1 MREQG
6 DGSGDLLAFERELW
20 GSGLAGGVAGVD
32 EAGRGCLAGPVVA
45 GAVMMPPD
53 LAERLYHGEL
63 ARLTDSKQ
71 LTALQRE
78 AFFGILTR
86 TPGVCAV
93 TGSASAAEI
102 DRLNILAATHL
113 AMRRAV
119 EALPE
124 LPGHVLVD
132 GLPVKGLPVPST
144 AIVKGDARSFLIA
157 AASVMAKV
165 TRDHLMVELDGRYPG
180 YHFAENKGYGCK
192 SHLAGLY
199 RLGACPE
206 HRHTFRPVQ
215 DVEQRLPGFDF
226 GLTE

>member
-1 MREQG
+1 MDS
-6 DGSGDLLAFERELW
+6 DGETTDLLAFERELW
-20 GSGLAGGVAGVD
+20 SAEGSVRVAGVD

-45 GAVMMPPD
+45 GAVLMPPD
-53 LAERLYHGEL
+53 VAERLYRGEL
-63 ARLTDSKQ
+63 AQLTDSKQ

-78 AFFGILTR
+78 RFFEILTH
-86 TPGVCAV
+86 TPGVDAA
-93 TGSASAAEI
+93 TGSVSAEEI
-102 DRLNILAATHL
+102 DRINILAATHL

-119 EALPE
+119 EALSGP
-124 LPGHVLVD
+124 PTHVLVD

-144 AIVKGDARSFLIA
+144 AIVKGDAKSFLIA

-165 TRDHLMVELDGRYPG
+165 TRDHLMIALDARYPG
-180 YHFAENKGYGCK
+180 YHFAENKGYGSQ

-199 RLGACPE
+199 RLGSCPE

-226 GLTE
+226 E

>member
-1 MREQG
+1 MDS
-6 DGSGDLLAFERELW
+6 DGGTTDLLAFERELW
-20 GSGLAGGVAGVD
+20 SAEGSVRVAGVD

-45 GAVMMPPD
+45 GAVMMPPNV
-53 LAERLYHGEL
+53 AERLYRGEL
-63 ARLTDSKQ
+63 AQLTDSKQ

-78 AFFGILTR
+78 RFFEILTH
-86 TPGVCAV
+86 TPGVDAA
-93 TGSASAAEI
+93 TGSVSAEEI

-113 AMRRAV
+113 SMRRAV
-119 EALPE
+119 EALSGRPT
-124 LPGHVLVD
+124 HVLVD

-144 AIVKGDARSFLIA
+144 AIVKGDAKSFLIA

-165 TRDHLMVELDGRYPG
+165 TRDHLMIALDARYPG
-180 YHFAENKGYGCK
+180 YHFAENKGYGSQ

-199 RLGACPE
+199 RLGSCPE

-226 GLTE
+226 E